1 MSSETPLNEE
11 KAGRLKTLLSYLE
24 ADPENVT
31 LKGDAIDA
39 AIDAEATDV
48 ALGLIGSDDL
58 SAMPDQTLNR
68 LGLAQMQS
76 RDYAAAGKA
85 FAALRDRG
93 VDDPAVIFNLAWTRA
108 MEKDFGSAL
117 ALLEPEVTSR
127 LPQAAMLEVQ
137 LLHDAGDFEEAA
149 RRGEQHLLAHPTH
162 PGLAAAMSV
171 LALDVENP
179 ELAERCALIAGGH
192 PDALATLGTLS
203 LGKQETAVAIEQF
216 DRALSANAAIPRA
229 WVGRGLA
236 KLISDDGTGAA
247 ADIDR
252 GAELFEDHLGSWIA
266 AGWAHLLKGDLA
278 TARERFEKSMTLDHN
293 FAENFGSLAVVD
305 VLEGDLGSA
314 RNGIATAFKLDRQ
327 SFSAMMAQSLLTSAE
342 GDPEKGRE
350 LFRKILETPI
360 NDRGETVMMSLA
372 RLGLG

>member
-1 MSSETPLNEE
+1 MSSAPVNEA
-11 KAGRLKTLLSYLE
+11 KAVRLETLLSYLK
-24 ADPENVT
+24 ADPENLT
-31 LKGDAIDA
+31 LKDDAIDA
-39 AIDAEATDV
+39 AIDAGAADV
-48 ALGLIGSDDL
+48 ALRLIGSDDL
-58 SAMPDQTLNR
+58 SAMTDQSLNR

-76 RDYAAAGKA
+76 RNYAAAGEA
-85 FAALRDRG
+85 FAALRERG
-93 VDDPAVIFNLAWTRA
+93 VDDPAVTFNLAWVRA
-108 MEKDFGSAL
+108 MQKDFGSAL
-117 ALLEPEVTSR
+117 ALLDPDVTTC

-137 LLHDAGDFEEAA
+137 LLHEAGDFEEAA
-149 RRGEQHLLAHPTH
+149 KRGEQHLLAHPTH

-179 ELAERCALIAGGH
+179 ELAERCARIAGDH
-192 PDALATLGTLS
+192 PDALATLGTLA

-216 DRALSANAAIPRA
+216 DRALNANAAIPRA

-266 AGWAHLLKGDLA
+266 AGWAYLLKGDLK
-278 TARERFEKSMTLDHN
+278 TARERFEKSMAIDHN
-293 FAENFGSLAVVD
+293 FAENFGSIAVVD
-305 VLEGDLGSA
+305 VLEGDLDSA
-314 RNGIATAFKLDRQ
+314 RHGIATAFKLDRQ
-327 SFSAMMAQSLLTSAE
+327 SFSAMMAKSLFTSAE
-342 GDPEKGRE
+342 GDPDKGRE

-360 NDRGETVMMSLA
+360 NERGETVMMSLA